1 MSDEES
7 SSGDGAD
14 GTTDA
19 TAGSST
25 ATGPSVA
32 ARLTVFLLAAGLVAV
47 GIGVV
52 PGLLAQPS
60 APSGTDPAELNNSE
74 YDVAELAVTAIPAT
88 GGIDPDVSGSG
99 TVVIDQAHANDFDQA
114 KVQPLYEAFTRAG
127 YQVVFHG
134 RGDLGPVLEDADAYV
149 VIDPGA
155 EFDEEDTT
163 AMREFTDT
171 GGRVLVL
178 AEPNTVTVQTG
189 FRGASVVERRS
200 RVAQIGEAYNLSFR
214 TSYVYNQRENDGNYK
229 HPMASPVGDA
239 AGEAGENVVLFTA
252 ARVVS
257 LRGGE
262 TILRYPQGSRSSG
275 GDRTGR
281 FPAAVRTGN
290 LIAVGDSSFVGTGE
304 YNVADNEQFIA
315 YLIEFLLSDE
325 RTTETPTPTET
336 AGTATPTETATPTA
350 TPTETPTTTPTE
362 TPTTTPTET
371 PTAAPTTTPPT
382 GTATDTPQNSS
393 TFGAE

>member
-1 MSDEES
+1 VSDDES
-7 SSGDGAD
+7 SAGDGAD
-14 GTTDA
+14 GTAEA
-19 TAGSST
+19 TADST
-25 ATGPSVA
+25 ARGPSRL
-32 ARLTVFLLAAGLVAV
+32 ARLVVFLLAAGLVAV

-52 PGLLAQPS
+52 PGLLTQPP

-99 TVVIDQAHANDFDQA
+99 TVVIDQAHANDFDRA
-114 KVQPLYEAFTRAG
+114 KVQPLYEAFVRAG
-127 YQVVFHG
+127 YEVVFHG
-134 RGDLGPVLEDADAYV
+134 RGDLGPVLDDADAYV

-155 EFDEEDTT
+155 EFDEEDTE

-178 AEPNTVTVQTG
+178 AEPNTVSVQSG
-189 FRGASVVERRS
+189 LRGAQVVERRS
-200 RVAQIGEAYNLSFR
+200 RVAEIGEAYNLSFR
-214 TSYVYNQRENDGNYK
+214 TSYIYNQQENDGNYK

-281 FPAAVRTGN
+281 FPAAVRKGN

-304 YNVADNEQFIA
+304 YNVADNEQFIS
-315 YLIEFLLSDE
+315 YLIEFLLSGE
-325 RTTETPTPTET
+325 RT
-336 AGTATPTETATPTA
+336 AETATPTA
-350 TPTETPTTTPTE
+350 TATETATKTPTE
-362 TPTTTPTET
+362 TPTETATATATET
-371 PTAAPTTTPPT
+371 A
-382 GTATDTPQNSS
+382 TATATPQNSS
-393 TFGAE
+393 SFRDR

>member
-1 MSDEES
+1 MSEDETGSGSRPDTPADTVPGDTAS
-7 SSGDGAD
+7 SA
-14 GTTDA
+14 
-19 TAGSST
+19 AGSST
-25 ATGPSVA
+25 ADNPS
-32 ARLTVFLLAAGLVAV
+32 RLTRLVVFALTAGLVAV
-47 GIGVV
+47 AIGVV
-52 PGLLAQPS
+52 PGLLAQPPTS
-60 APSGTDPAELNNSE
+60 SGTDPAELNNSE
-74 YDVAELAVTAIPAT
+74 YSVDDIAVTAVPAR

-99 TVVIDQAHANDFDQA
+99 TVVIDQAHANDFDRA
-114 KVQPLYEAFTRAG
+114 KIQPLYEAFVRAG
-127 YQVVFHG
+127 YEVVFHG

-155 EFDEEDTT
+155 EFDEADTE
-163 AMREFTDT
+163 AIREFTDT

-178 AEPNTVTVQTG
+178 AEPNTVSVETG

-214 TSYVYNQRENDGNYK
+214 TSYIYNQQTNDGNYK

-281 FPAAVRTGN
+281 FPAAVRKGN

-304 YNVADNEQFIA
+304 YNVADNEQFIS
-315 YLIEFLLSDE
+315 YLIEFLLSGE
-325 RTTETPTPTET
+325 RT
-336 AGTATPTETATPTA
+336 TETATPTA
-350 TPTETPTTTPTE
+350 APTETATATA
-362 TPTTTPTET
+362 T
-371 PTAAPTTTPPT
+371 PTATE
-382 GTATDTPQNSS
+382 TATATPQNSS
-393 TFGAE
+393 SFGDG